1 MDARLLERLGAG
13 VGGSGILGF
22 LGPGIGFAASGLVAI
37 GATGLMSTGG
47 YPRERLRSGLIDTA
61 VGGLTTGGVT
71 VGAGATAGAGTDAF
85 LDRLLS
91 DAMGRGV

>member
-22 LGPGIGFAASGLVAI
+22 LGPGIGFAVAGLT

-47 YPRERLRSGLIDTA
+47 YPRERLRSGLIGTA

-71 VGAGATAGAGTDAF
+71 VGAGATAGAGGAF

-91 DAMGRGV
+91 GAMGRGV